1 MLLKIST
8 LALLPA
14 IIVQGYRVKKNTP
27 RLPEPQ
33 GERQG
38 VLGQGQSLS
47 LLILGDSAAV
57 GVGVTQQQDAL
68 LGAVLTELAPDYQVR
83 YRLEAKTG
91 DNTAQ
96 ILAAARALAPQ
107 AYDVIVTSVGVNDV
121 TRFRD
126 PAKWIMQQQR
136 LYAELE
142 QRFRPKMILI
152 SAVPPME
159 QFPALKPPLGW
170 LFGRYAGRMNGLLAD
185 FVGAHADST
194 VDYQLLKYDVAHYK
208 QLNIEMAADGFHPS
222 QAVYQL
228 WGKEIAGRVR
238 QQFSTDI

>member
-1 MLLKIST
+1 MLLKLST

-38 VLGQGQSLS
+38 RIGQGPSLS
-47 LLILGDSAAV
+47 LLILGDSAAA
-57 GVGVTQQQDAL
+57 GVGVTQQQEAL
-68 LGAVLTELAPDYQVR
+68 LGAVLTELATDYQVD
-83 YRLEAKTG
+83 YHLEAKTG

-96 ILAAARALAPQ
+96 ILAAAQGLA
-107 AYDVIVTSVGVNDV
+107 ARHYDVIVTSVGVNDV
-121 TRFRD
+121 TKFRD
-126 PAKWIMQQQR
+126 PQQWIVQQQQ

-142 QRFRPKMILI
+142 QRFSPQLILI

-170 LFGRYAGRMNGLLAD
+170 LFGRYAAQMNALLAE
-185 FVGAHADST
+185 FIEQGADAE
-194 VDYQLLKYDVAHYK
+194 VNYQLLKYDVAHYK
-208 QLNIEMAADGFHPS
+208 RLNIEMAADGFHPS
-222 QAVYQL
+222 QAVYQI
-228 WGKEIAGRVR
+228 WGNEIAARVR
-238 QQFSTDI
+238 QIF

>member
-1 MLLKIST
+1 MLLKLST

-38 VLGQGQSLS
+38 VCGQGQALS
-47 LLILGDSAAV
+47 LLILGDSAAA

-68 LGAVLTELAPDYQVR
+68 LGAVVSELSPDYQVH
-83 YRLEAKTG
+83 YQLEAKTG

-96 ILAAARALAPQ
+96 ILAAAQRLARQ
-107 AYDVIVTSVGVNDV
+107 HYDVIVTSVGVNDV

-126 PAKWIMQQQR
+126 PQKWIIQQQR

-142 QRFRPKMILI
+142 QRFSPQLILI

-170 LFGRYAGRMNGLLAD
+170 LFGRYAGQMNDLLAD
-185 FVGAHADST
+185 FVQHVDSVT
-194 VDYQLLKYDVAHYK
+194 NYQLLKYDVAEYK
-208 QLNIEMAADGFHPS
+208 KLNIEMAADGFHPS
-222 QAVYQL
+222 QAVYKI
-228 WGKEIAGRVR
+228 WANEIAVRVR
-238 QQFSTDI
+238 QQF

>member
-1 MLLKIST
+1 MLLKLST

-38 VLGQGQSLS
+38 IRGQGQALS
-47 LLILGDSAAV
+47 LLILGDSAAA

-68 LGAVLTELAPDYQVR
+68 LGAVVSELSPDYQVH
-83 YRLEAKTG
+83 YQLEAKTG

-96 ILAAARALAPQ
+96 ILAAAQRLAPQ
-107 AYDVIVTSVGVNDV
+107 HYDVIVTSVGVNDV

-126 PAKWIMQQQR
+126 PQKWIIQQQR

-142 QRFRPKMILI
+142 QRFSPQLILI

-170 LFGRYAGRMNGLLAD
+170 LFGRYAGQMNDLLAD
-185 FVGAHADST
+185 FVQHVDSVT
-194 VDYQLLKYDVAHYK
+194 NYQLLKYDVAEYK
-208 QLNIEMAADGFHPS
+208 KLNIEMATDGFHPS
-222 QAVYQL
+222 QAVYKI
-228 WGKEIAGRVR
+228 WANEIADRVR
-238 QQFSTDI
+238 QQF

>member
-1 MLLKIST
+1 MLLKLST

-38 VLGQGQSLS
+38 IRGQGQALS
-47 LLILGDSAAV
+47 LLILGDSAAA

-68 LGAVLTELAPDYQVR
+68 LGAVVSELSPDYQVH
-83 YRLEAKTG
+83 YQLEAKTG

-96 ILAAARALAPQ
+96 ILAAAQRLAPQ
-107 AYDVIVTSVGVNDV
+107 HYDVIVTSVGVNDV

-126 PAKWIMQQQR
+126 PQKWIIQQQR

-142 QRFRPKMILI
+142 QRFSPQLILI

-170 LFGRYAGRMNGLLAD
+170 LFGRYAGQMNDLLAD
-185 FVGAHADST
+185 FVQHVDSVT
-194 VDYQLLKYDVAHYK
+194 NYQLLKYDVAEYK
-208 QLNIEMAADGFHPS
+208 KLNIEMAADGFHPS
-222 QAVYQL
+222 QAVYKI
-228 WGKEIAGRVR
+228 WANEIAGRVR
-238 QQFSTDI
+238 QQF